1 MRPKIN
7 LISIFCPPKSGSTLL
22 EILLSSHKLITSIG
36 ERRFDFK
43 KCNCEK
49 SLHDCNFWKKISS
62 ELSNKDSF
70 EILADNKDDIKFNRE
85 VFEVMLNYSNSNF
98 ILESSK
104 SSNFIDKCIKN
115 DQSFNLKIISLVRD
129 PIDLVQIQKKK
140 RIVNNYK
147 KGSKII
153 KTSIFIFFYYLK
165 QLRYLKKTFHII
177 SFDEFIKDPISE
189 LNKIYKKLNLDPISN
204 LKVDNSEIHSLGGS
218 FAKTRTYNKLER
230 HEDLNYL
237 TNLEKFIA
245 RILNLPSKLI
255 MKYILYKKNSLN

>member
-1 MRPKIN
+1 MRSKIN

-22 EILLSSHKLITSIG
+22 EVLLGSHKLITSIG
-36 ERRFDFK
+36 ERRFDLK

-49 SLHDCNFWKKISS
+49 SLQDCNFWKKISS
-62 ELSNKDSF
+62 ELSNKNSL
-70 EILADNKDDIKFNRE
+70 EILVDSKDDIKFNKE

-115 DQSFNLKIISLVRD
+115 DHSFNLNIITLVRD

-147 KGSKII
+147 KGSTII

-177 SFDEFIKDPISE
+177 YYDEFIKDPISE
-189 LNKIYKKLNLDPISN
+189 LNHIYKKLNLDPISN
-204 LKVDNSEIHSLGGS
+204 LKVNNYDIHSLGGS
-218 FAKTRTYNKLER
+218 FAKSRNYNILR

-237 TNLEKFIA
+237 TGFEKLIA

-255 MKYILYKKNSLN
+255 MKYILYKKNA